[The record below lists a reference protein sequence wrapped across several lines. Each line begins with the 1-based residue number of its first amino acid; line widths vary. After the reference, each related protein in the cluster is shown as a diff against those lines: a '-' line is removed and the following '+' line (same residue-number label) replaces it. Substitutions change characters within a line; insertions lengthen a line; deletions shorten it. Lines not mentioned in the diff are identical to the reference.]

1 MLVFLIRVNFSCL
14 RHPQKNELVQN
25 RKHYSYKNFAW
36 IYEQHTYLTNI
47 SSVLQYIDGKVY
59 RHFPLYLPRLIIII
73 WFGNA
78 FINRTIYVDVAQHAG
93 LQIQVRQSCWRGQHD
108 AWTSL
113 RTEVTWQCLL
123 YSVPMCSGPLIILLL
138 VRCPSNFSRP
148 K

>member
-1 MLVFLIRVNFSCL
+1 MNLYKIGNITRIRTSLEFMNNTVGPILI
-14 RHPQKNELVQN
+14 
-25 RKHYSYKNFAW
+25 
-36 IYEQHTYLTNI
+36 HTYLTNI

-73 WFGNA
+73 WFGNE

-113 RTEVTWQCLL
+113 RWPIFFTLVFFTLCRCVPDLWSSYYLFAVHQT
-123 YSVPMCSGPLIILLL
+123 SVGL
-138 VRCPSNFSRP
+138 SNFG
-148 K
+148 